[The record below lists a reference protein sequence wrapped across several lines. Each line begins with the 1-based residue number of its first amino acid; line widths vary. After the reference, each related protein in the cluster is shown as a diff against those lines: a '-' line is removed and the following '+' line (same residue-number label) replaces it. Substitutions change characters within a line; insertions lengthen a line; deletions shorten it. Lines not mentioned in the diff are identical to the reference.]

1 MQGKVKQFPTGR
13 LLCTP
18 GAMDHVSVEE
28 MMAAYYRH
36 REGDWGDVCPEDWRS
51 NDQAIRSGMRILSAY
66 HTSTGQKFW
75 IITEADAPPPPS
87 FCRRTTEKEDFMHI
101 DASGLVAALKK
112 APEERLTQDRDV
124 SEYVMEHIFLPLRR
138 GEPVVFAD
146 LDFEAFTDE
155 DIWGLQGWIE
165 HRERIAYRLSD
176 LAKIFCGAKP
186 VSRTGRAFC

>member
-1 MQGKVKQFPTGR
+1 MNTCFFIG
-13 LLCTP
+13 
-18 GAMDHVSVEE
+18 
-28 MMAAYYRH
+28 H
-36 REGDWGDVCPEDWRS
+36 R
-51 NDQAIRSGMRILSAY
+51 
-66 HTSTGQKFW
+66 
-75 IITEADAPPPPS
+75 DAPDKVLPLLEEEVERHITAYGVRD
-87 FCRRTTEKEDFMHI
+87 FVVGRYGNFDALAAHAVVCAKERHPGIRLMHI

-155 DIWGLQGWIE
+155 DIWGLRGWIE